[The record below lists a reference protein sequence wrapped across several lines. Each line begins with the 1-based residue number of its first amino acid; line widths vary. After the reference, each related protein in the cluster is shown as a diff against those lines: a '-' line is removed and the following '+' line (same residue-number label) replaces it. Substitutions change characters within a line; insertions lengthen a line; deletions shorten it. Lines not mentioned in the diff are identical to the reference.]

1 MANIIFYNQKTIINN
16 LYLLIMEQVK
26 LIIPN
31 KWSDI
36 TIETYQKYVDIQEGK
51 GSEKN
56 KVIKSLAL
64 LCGTTTAIV
73 KKMLYSDLL
82 DIMNIIKDMLDNE
95 PDKTDFKKMF
105 LFKEQ
110 EYGFVPNLSKISTG
124 EYIDLE
130 TYTKEPVKNLHN
142 IMSILYRP
150 ITHKVNERY
159 AIENYNPD
167 EFKEELFK
175 ECPMNIALSSLG
187 FFLSL
192 GEILARTSH
201 SFLQAQ
207 EVKKKVK
214 I

>member
-1 MANIIFYNQKTIINN
+1 MKPI
-16 LYLLIMEQVK
+16 K

-31 KWSDI
+31 EWSDI

-56 KVIKSLAL
+56 KVLRSLAL
-64 LCGTTTAIV
+64 LCGTTTTIV

-105 LFKEQ
+105 MFKDQ

-150 ITHKVNERY
+150 VTHKVNERY

-175 ECPMNIALSSLG
+175 ECPMDIALSSLG

-192 GEILARTSH
+192 GEILAKTSH
-201 SFLQAQ
+201 NFLQAQ
-207 EVKKKVK
+207 KVK
-214 I
+214 QKVKV